1 MAGKK
6 VIEIQTNID
15 TSQAVQGLS
24 ALAKVG
30 VSTIKAVSA
39 VGDEIINKLGQSFNA
54 LSGVIA
60 QLNSDLGTTDKML
73 DQMVAKISSVGAK
86 ASSVNF
92 STNLLPSI
100 NDVNVS
106 LTDLDDSLDIILD
119 KLQKIGDSLAK
130 VTKAAAAANVP
141 LTSAPAAPG
150 KPTPTATS
158 AQSTQ
163 QTAQFAQQTAQASLS
178 LQELARIIEV
188 HLKAM
193 DSMIAKGGKVSLALQ
208 EDYESIRQVAEA
220 TFAEINDAIA
230 GTSTVTA
237 DQLIP
242 EVAEIHKAF
251 ESFFT
256 SSGRSA
262 RVFDN
267 EVNEIYNDIATLLKS
282 INVSSMAAKFKA
294 VGTAV
299 RSSLEAGNLEEAK
312 IQVLGFEPLL
322 SDLSEK
328 LDALRNAQKNAVS
341 PEMQIQLEKTIQS
354 LERLYNEYSFN
365 YLPLLN
371 QVVKKQLPVAA
382 AADKLNI
389 STTKLGQAI
398 NWAAQQ
404 GQDFDIVFGK
414 VYLTEEK
421 AREVWDSY
429 QKSLRSETLS
439 TFNNILSGLVLRMST
454 ATQEAKDFVVTMQSL
469 TNAFDKADVETVGML
484 GGLKEMVNTLAVL
497 HQSTRELLQASGE
510 SASSLNVISSLTT
523 VLGTNLQNLQASAMQ
538 GLINP
543 KSILLSIEQVE
554 RMSSMIDKMI
564 AKVKEPSTTGKE
576 LVTALTESKNQLD
589 TIDKGLADIL
599 VKTTKLRQAQI
610 DMVMTATKTQIS
622 DILAGGRGNLKDML
636 LQFSAYRKEGV
647 GMWETLRRVFGGS
660 SEATNVFTKS
670 IDNLLLKFKEWN
682 AARKPLTAESN
693 KQIDLLKREAVQ
705 YDILG
710 KSLVDYFEGN
720 EQIAASMKD
729 VNSYM
734 GAYIGAINSMHRN
747 IMLGKDAHTSLATA
761 MEAVENM
768 IITLQENLTSFGG
781 TLTADQTKVIQ
792 GAIESY
798 KVLQRELQHT
808 SVIYNAS
815 RGEQVK
821 QVNVFSQ
828 LTYAI
833 GKYAKTVKEGVN
845 VGASFVSFMKTLYTS
860 SVDVGN
866 NVGTIISA
874 FNSLGI
880 SIDTFSKTKDNFK
893 NIFNDIGNTLKS
905 LGSVVLATVKQVYTF
920 GEAVYATAKAP
931 YLLVGNLVSLGKSLV
946 NLVSGHKKGSD
957 AVNKNAVAFR
967 ALTMPVKA
975 AGEAIK
981 LSTKS
986 IGVMVNSLG
995 GLHQHIS
1002 KVTNTFRHVFLP
1014 VFLGTFAGQNVGFIF
1029 RNTIMKFVNAMSTA
1043 NDAFA
1048 NFRASLTGII
1058 SGRGGFADATA
1069 RIKAINEESAAWFE
1083 WAKGVIAKS
1092 SFELVDVLQTI
1103 PQMMKYG
1110 FNPQEWLYPMIE
1122 MAASFNTNVNEVN
1135 EAVFRMRNNVTSWRQ
1150 SFRAIGIPI
1159 ESVTAYV
1166 KRNADGTMRAAKY
1179 AEIYDEATGD
1189 LRANLRELGYEEVK
1203 LLNANNELNYST
1215 RDSTEILRA
1224 WSMQSS
1230 MVVGQAEEQAKTWKG
1245 VLSNIHDTISLLLV
1259 DLGSPIF
1266 DALARVGT
1274 DFLEKINKYM
1284 PVMEQT
1290 LRRLGAGI
1298 AAVISKTYEW
1308 FNITGS
1314 VSRTFV
1320 SAWEGLKAI
1329 IDKDGKAVITSISD
1343 FARSA
1348 VMVVSDAIRG
1358 FARLIDIMFSRDT
1371 EQISNVKSSLAGA
1384 MTSGMRHYVDKNEMK
1399 MVGRQMAESTAQ
1411 GIKENSN
1418 VVSSAVK
1425 TEFIDKAFEEVSGA
1439 NLSKVTQA
1447 YTSIGSESLN
1457 MLNQVVDLV
1466 TRNVTNKG
1474 EEIVSESLRF
1484 KTRILQ
1490 ALSVSGSASDLTQ
1503 IANEYAQKFI
1513 GSVASVNEFI
1523 QQAMSAVVAN
1533 YKVNEIQQ
1541 RIKEAEKARDA
1552 AIKIIDSEIEQI
1564 RSTVSGLE
1572 RRESDIDK
1580 RLEAINKEIAEKVTK
1595 RLRDMGISIDDT
1607 LLQRLQTE
1615 LDLLQSEYNQ
1625 GQDRLE
1631 MLRSERERLGIK
1643 VMSQEEIKL
1652 MENQKAI
1659 EQNIKRIQE
1668 QIAQEERNQKV
1679 RELMT
1684 LDIQEQYRKEKDA
1697 LTAEK
1702 ESIVARIETLQS
1714 QLETRE
1720 AEKEAME
1727 KKFEAERANEQKQLD
1742 ALMAVADQ
1750 LNTSVSVLSE
1760 LFGNLN
1766 KATQDAEETMV
1777 DVYNKAPE
1785 LAEAMSLDD
1794 LVASVETSIQDARAK
1809 FLESTGSALT
1819 SLGNAIVDLI
1829 TSVTNAIIG
1838 LFGQERIEVS
1848 RYKVNYL
1855 GQTVEER
1862 RPIERLEEL
1871 AKRLSEQLGLG
1882 DKSIFTLVVDLLRKM
1897 DDLIIAISSLV
1908 ASMGH
1913 APGVESVKGAVTYGA
1928 GMGELGLGT
1937 NIFDYLFT
1945 TLWTQLSNAIFGGE
1959 TTEALFAKNLM
1970 FRGAKFSEEQQK
1982 EIEETWSQ
1990 TIPGKVEGAATS
2002 VVDAVV
2008 GVFNGLYNTIVG
2020 HSIVPDMLLEVRD
2033 KFIGFIPTITD
2044 ISSRVTNPV
2053 ISAFEN
2059 LEQNV
2064 LLSIDNII
2072 GAYSSLADNLQNMT
2086 PNINMTYANNIPAFA
2101 GLGAANFVFSPVITV
2116 SGEVDRAIIGKL
2128 LTEQRKEFMTD
2139 MKNYFRQEV
2148 RR

>member
-821 QVNVFSQ
+821 Q
-828 LTYAI
+828 
-833 GKYAKTVKEGVN
+833 
-845 VGASFVSFMKTLYTS
+845 
-860 SVDVGN
+860 
-866 NVGTIISA
+866 
-874 FNSLGI
+874 
-880 SIDTFSKTKDNFK
+880 
-893 NIFNDIGNTLKS
+893 
-905 LGSVVLATVKQVYTF
+905 
-920 GEAVYATAKAP
+920 
-931 YLLVGNLVSLGKSLV
+931 
-946 NLVSGHKKGSD
+946 
-957 AVNKNAVAFR
+957 
-967 ALTMPVKA
+967 VKA